1 MRNTNKKYSFKM
13 KKLFTLLLILVS
25 FKTMSQ
31 PLFGYTPSEIR
42 AEHPDADWLYDK
54 WGEPKNMLAMS
65 YKTDGALI
73 SYLFNDDNKS
83 MFTIITIYQQGLLQA
98 FIEKYNSRY
107 VIINDYTWRLYKD
120 DSIYE
125 CYLKRADN
133 GNYFFMW
140 SIK

>member
-1 MRNTNKKYSFKM
+1 M
-13 KKLFTLLLILVS
+13 KKLFTILLILVS

-42 AEHPDADWLYDK
+42 LKVGDKNWLYDK
-54 WGEPKNMLAMS
+54 WGDDKDMMTMS
-65 YKTDGALI
+65 YADDGVLV
-73 SYLFNDDNKS
+73 SYLFNQYNKS
-83 MFTIITIYQQGLLQA
+83 MFTIITIYKQGLLQA
-98 FIEKYNSRY
+98 FIEGYNNRY
-107 VIINDYTWRLYKD
+107 VIVNDYTWRLYKD